1 VSLHV
6 VLAEDDPDIRLV
18 ARLALK
24 KAGYRVT
31 AVTNGREL
39 LEKVAEERPDVV
51 RLDWMMPEMDGA
63 EACVRLRADPATAD
77 LPIIFMTA
85 KSQGFEVQR
94 GLALKD
100 GEAAQRGFIITGRE
114 DFLEPLRRGIPT
126 VREKLRAVKTFGL
139 APSTDLDRLE
149 RLVETFSFILPVAEA
164 NAAVQP

>member
-1 VSLHV
+1 MSLHV

-51 RLDWMMPEMDGA
+51 LLDWMMPEMDGA

-94 GLALKD
+94 GLALGARGYIIKPFD
-100 GEAAQRGFIITGRE
+100 ALTLGEQ
-114 DFLEPLRRGIPT
+114 LRH
-126 VREKLRAVKTFGL
+126 L
-139 APSTDLDRLE
+139 LDTPR
-149 RLVETFSFILPVAEA
+149 
-164 NAAVQP
+164 

>member
-1 VSLHV
+1 MSLHV

-51 RLDWMMPEMDGA
+51 LLDWMMPEMDGA
-63 EACVRLRADPATAD
+63 EACVRLRANPATAD

-85 KSQGFEVQR
+85 KSQGFEVER
-94 GLALKD
+94 GLALGARGYIIKPFD
-100 GEAAQRGFIITGRE
+100 ALTLGEQ
-114 DFLEPLRRGIPT
+114 LRH
-126 VREKLRAVKTFGL
+126 L
-139 APSTDLDRLE
+139 LDTPR
-149 RLVETFSFILPVAEA
+149 
-164 NAAVQP
+164 

>member
-1 VSLHV
+1 MSLHV

-51 RLDWMMPEMDGA
+51 LLDWMMLEMDGA
-63 EACVRLRADPATAD
+63 EACVRLRSNPATAD

-85 KSQGFEVQR
+85 KSQGFEVER
-94 GLALKD
+94 GLAL
-100 GEAAQRGFIITGRE
+100 GARGYIIKPFDALTLG
-114 DFLEPLRRGIPT
+114 DQLRQ
-126 VREKLRAVKTFGL
+126 L
-139 APSTDLDRLE
+139 LDTPR
-149 RLVETFSFILPVAEA
+149 
-164 NAAVQP
+164 